1 MRKKPNTKMIGLF
14 LVIGITLFAIVV
26 LDFAK
31 DKFLGNKN
39 DQIVMF
45 FEESI
50 TGLNVGSPV
59 VFKGVQVGQ
68 VSKIGLFTDPDTL
81 DFNIPVYAK
90 MNQQS
95 ISTFDEYKDK
105 KSLLEELIK
114 KGLRARL
121 ATQSFVTGQLMIEFE
136 MLPNTPVILK
146 NKNPNYVEIPTA
158 LSQFGELSKGIQD
171 LPIRHS
177 VEAFNLFFDNLN
189 KEMPKI
195 NKIITRVDKLVTQN
209 SQTSV
214 DTINNFNNA
223 MINIGEAANS
233 FRNLADYLERHPEAL
248 LKGKG
253 KY

>member
-1 MRKKPNTKMIGLF
+1 MIGLF
-14 LVIGITLFAIVV
+14 LVIGFALFAIVV
-26 LDFAK
+26 FDFVK
-31 DKFLGNKN
+31 DKFWGAQN
-39 DQIVMF
+39 DQIVMY

-68 VSKIGLFTDPDTL
+68 VSKIGLFTDPETL
-81 DFNIPVYAK
+81 NFNIPVYAK

-95 ISTFDEYKDK
+95 ISSFKEYKNK

-121 ATQSFVTGQLMIEFE
+121 TTQSFVTGQLMIELE
-136 MLPNTPVILK
+136 MLPNTPVVLV
-146 NKNPNYVEIPTA
+146 NKNSDVVEIPTA
-158 LSQFGELSKGIQD
+158 LSQFGELSKGIQN

-177 VEAFNLFFDNLN
+177 VDAFNLFFDNLN

-195 NKIITRVDKLVTQN
+195 NKIISRVDKLVTQN
-209 SQTSV
+209 SQTSI
-214 DTINNFNNA
+214 DTVNNFNNA
-223 MINIGEAANS
+223 MVNIGEAANS

>member
-1 MRKKPNTKMIGLF
+1 MRKEPNTKMIGLF
-14 LVIGITLFAIVV
+14 VIIGLSVFLLVTLNF
-26 LDFAK
+26 FK
-31 DKFLGNKN
+31 NKFSNKEN
-39 DQIVMF
+39 QIVMF

-59 VFKGVQVGQ
+59 VFKGVEVGQ
-68 VSKIGLFTDPDTL
+68 VSKIGLLTDPKTL

-95 ISTFDEYKDK
+95 IASMQGYENKN
-105 KSLLEELIK
+105 LLLKELIK

-136 MLPNTPVILK
+136 MLPDTPVILK
-146 NKNPNYVEIPTA
+146 NNNSQFVEIPTA
-158 LSQFGELSKGIQD
+158 LSQLGELSKGFQQ

-189 KEMPKI
+189 KEMPRIHKVI
-195 NKIITRVDKLVTQN
+195 SELDNVISKN
-209 SQTSV
+209 SQASSDTVRNLNQAIV
-214 DTINNFNNA
+214 D
-223 MINIGEAANS
+223 IGQAAKS

-253 KY
+253 GY

>member
-14 LVIGITLFAIVV
+14 LVIGFALFAIVV
-26 LDFAK
+26 FDFVK
-31 DKFLGNKN
+31 DKFWGAQN
-39 DQIVMF
+39 DQIVMY

-68 VSKIGLFTDPDTL
+68 VSKIGLFTDPETL
-81 DFNIPVYAK
+81 NFNIPVYAK

-95 ISTFDEYKDK
+95 ISSFEGYKDK

-136 MLPNTPVILK
+136 MLPNTPVVLV
-146 NKNPNYVEIPTA
+146 NKNSDVVEIPTA
-158 LSQFGELSKGIQD
+158 LSQFGELSKGIQN

-177 VEAFNLFFDNLN
+177 VDAFNLFFDNLN

-195 NKIITRVDKLVTQN
+195 NKIISRVDKLVTQN
-209 SQTSV
+209 SQTSI
-214 DTINNFNNA
+214 DTVNNFNNA
-223 MINIGEAANS
+223 MVNIGEAANS

>member
-1 MRKKPNTKMIGLF
+1 MIGLF
-14 LVIGITLFAIVV
+14 LVIGFALFAIVV
-26 LDFAK
+26 FDFVK
-31 DKFLGNKN
+31 DKFWGAKN
-39 DQIVMF
+39 DQIVMY

-68 VSKIGLFTDPDTL
+68 VSKIGLFTNPETL

-95 ISTFDEYKDK
+95 ISSFKEYKNK

-121 ATQSFVTGQLMIEFE
+121 ATQSFVTGQLMIELE
-136 MLPNTPVILK
+136 MLPNTPVVLL
-146 NKNPNYVEIPTA
+146 NKSSDVVEIPTA

-177 VEAFNLFFDNLN
+177 VDAFNLFFDNLN

-195 NKIITRVDKLVTQN
+195 NKIISRVDKLVTQN
-209 SQTSV
+209 SQTSI
-214 DTINNFNNA
+214 DTVNNFNNA
-223 MINIGEAANS
+223 MVNIGEAANS
-233 FRNLADYLERHPEAL
+233 FRNLADYLERHPDAL
-248 LKGKG
+248 LRGKG

>member
-1 MRKKPNTKMIGLF
+1 MIGLF
-14 LVIGITLFAIVV
+14 LFIGLALFAIVV
-26 LDFAK
+26 FDFVK
-31 DKFLGNKN
+31 DKFWGAKN
-39 DQIVMF
+39 DQIVMY

-68 VSKIGLFTDPDTL
+68 VSKIGLFTDPETL
-81 DFNIPVYAK
+81 NFNIPVYAK

-95 ISTFDEYKDK
+95 ISSFEGYKDK

-121 ATQSFVTGQLMIEFE
+121 ATQSFVTGQLMIELE
-136 MLPNTPVILK
+136 MLPNTPVVLL
-146 NKNPNYVEIPTA
+146 NKNVDVVEIPTA

-189 KEMPKI
+189 REMPKI
-195 NKIITRVDKLVTQN
+195 NKIISRVDKLVTQN
-209 SQTSV
+209 SQTSI
-214 DTINNFNNA
+214 DTVNNFNNA
-223 MINIGEAANS
+223 MVNIGEAANS

>member
-1 MRKKPNTKMIGLF
+1 MRKEPNTKMIGLF
-14 LVIGITLFAIVV
+14 VIIGLSVFLLVTLNF
-26 LDFAK
+26 FK
-31 DKFLGNKN
+31 SKFSNKEN
-39 DQIVMF
+39 QIVMF

-59 VFKGVQVGQ
+59 VFKGVEVGQ
-68 VSKIGLFTDPDTL
+68 VSKIGLLTDPKTL

-95 ISTFDEYKDK
+95 IASMQGYENKNL
-105 KSLLEELIK
+105 LLEELIK

-136 MLPNTPVILK
+136 MLPDTKVSLK
-146 NKNPNYVEIPTA
+146 NTNSQFVEIPTV
-158 LSQFGELSKGIQD
+158 LSQLGELSKGFQQ

-189 KEMPKI
+189 KEMPRIHKVI
-195 NKIITRVDKLVTQN
+195 SELDKVISNN
-209 SQTSV
+209 SQASSDTVRNLNQAIV
-214 DTINNFNNA
+214 D
-223 MINIGEAANS
+223 IGQAAKS

-253 KY
+253 GY

>member
-1 MRKKPNTKMIGLF
+1 MRKEPNTKMIGLF
-14 LVIGITLFAIVV
+14 VIIGLSVFLLVTLNF
-26 LDFAK
+26 FK
-31 DKFLGNKN
+31 NKFSNKEN
-39 DQIVMF
+39 QIVMF

-59 VFKGVQVGQ
+59 VFKGVEVGQ
-68 VSKIGLFTDPDTL
+68 VSKIGLLTDPKTL

-95 ISTFDEYKDK
+95 IASMQGYENKN
-105 KSLLEELIK
+105 LLLKELIK

-136 MLPNTPVILK
+136 MLPDTPVILK
-146 NKNPNYVEIPTA
+146 NNNSQFVEIPTA
-158 LSQFGELSKGIQD
+158 LSQLGELSKGFQQ
-171 LPIRHS
+171 LPFRHS

-189 KEMPKI
+189 KEMPRIHKVI
-195 NKIITRVDKLVTQN
+195 SELDNVISKN
-209 SQTSV
+209 SQASSDTVRNLNQAIV
-214 DTINNFNNA
+214 D
-223 MINIGEAANS
+223 IGQAAKS

-253 KY
+253 GY

>member
-14 LVIGITLFAIVV
+14 LVIGIGLFLLVTFNF
-26 LDFAK
+26 LQG
-31 DKFLGNKN
+31 KFWSGKS
-39 DQIVMF
+39 DQVVMF

-50 TGLNVGSPV
+50 TGLNVGSPI

-68 VSKIGLFTDPDTL
+68 VSRIELLADPKTL
-81 DFNIPVYAK
+81 GFNIPVFAK
-90 MNQQS
+90 MNKQGIDS
-95 ISTFDEYKDK
+95 MEGYIDK
-105 KSLLEELIK
+105 KSLLQELIH

-121 ATQSFVTGQLMIEFE
+121 VTQSFVTGQLMIEFE
-136 MLPNTPVILK
+136 MLPNTPVVLK
-146 NKNPNYVEIPTA
+146 NEDQNYVEIPTA
-158 LSQFGELSKGIQD
+158 LSQLGELSKGIQD

-195 NKIITRVDKLVTQN
+195 NKIVSRVDKLVTQN

-233 FRNLADYLERHPEAL
+233 FRNLADYLERHPESL

>member
-14 LVIGITLFAIVV
+14 LVIGIGLFLLVTFNF
-26 LDFAK
+26 LQG
-31 DKFLGNKN
+31 KFWGGKS
-39 DQIVMF
+39 DQVVMF

-50 TGLNVGSPV
+50 TGLNVGSPI

-68 VSKIGLFTDPDTL
+68 VSRIELLADPKTL
-81 DFNIPVYAK
+81 GFNIPVFAK
-90 MNQQS
+90 MNKQGIDS
-95 ISTFDEYKDK
+95 MEGYIDK
-105 KSLLEELIK
+105 KSLLKELIH

-121 ATQSFVTGQLMIEFE
+121 TTQSFVTGQLMIEFE
-136 MLPNTPVILK
+136 MLPNTPVVLK
-146 NKNPNYVEIPTA
+146 NEDQNYVEIPTA

-195 NKIITRVDKLVTQN
+195 NKIISRVDKLVTQN
-209 SQTSV
+209 SQTSI
-214 DTINNFNNA
+214 DTVNNFNNA

-233 FRNLADYLERHPEAL
+233 FRNLADYLERHPESL

>member
-14 LVIGITLFAIVV
+14 LVIGIALFAIVV

-31 DKFLGNKN
+31 DKFMGDKN
-39 DQIVMF
+39 DQIVMY

-50 TGLNVGSPV
+50 TGLNVGSPI
-59 VFKGVQVGQ
+59 VFKGVQIGQ
-68 VSKIGLFTDPDTL
+68 VSSIGIVTDLQTL
-81 DFNIPVYAK
+81 EFNIPVTAK
-90 MNQQS
+90 MNKQGIDS
-95 ISTFDEYKDK
+95 MDEYKNKDV
-105 KSLLEELIK
+105 LLDELIK

-136 MLPNTPVILK
+136 MLPNTPVVLK
-146 NKNPNYVEIPTA
+146 NKNPNYVEIPTV
-158 LSQFGELSKGIQD
+158 LSQLGELSKGIQD

-195 NKIITRVDKLVTQN
+195 NQIITRLDKLVKQN

>member
-14 LVIGITLFAIVV
+14 LAIGIALFVIVV
-26 LDFAK
+26 FDFTK
-31 DKFLGNKN
+31 DKFVGNKN

-50 TGLNVGSPV
+50 TGLNVGAPI
-59 VFKGVQVGQ
+59 VFKGVQIGQ
-68 VSKIGLFTDPDTL
+68 VSSIGIVTDLQTL
-81 DFNIPVYAK
+81 DFNIPVTAK
-90 MNQQS
+90 MNKQGIDS
-95 ISTFDEYKDK
+95 MDEYKNKDA
-105 KSLLEELIK
+105 LLEELIK

-136 MLPNTPVILK
+136 MLPNAPVVFK
-146 NKNPNYVEIPTA
+146 NKNPNLIEIPTA
-158 LSQFGELSKGIQD
+158 LSQLGELSKGIQD

-189 KEMPKI
+189 KEMP
-195 NKIITRVDKLVTQN
+195 RVHKMISDLDRVVSKN
-209 SQTSV
+209 SQASA
-214 DTINNFNNA
+214 DTVRNLNQAI
-223 MINIGEAANS
+223 IDVGQAAKS

-253 KY
+253 GY